1 MGFKHAVILPAK
13 EESLSVGNYVTHQ
26 TAMRVAMRDL
36 NLSSSV
42 SARRNVVL
50 YESLP

>member
-1 MGFKHAVILPAK
+1 MGFKHAVIVPAK
-13 EESLSVGNYVTHQ
+13 EESLRVGNYVLTHQ
-26 TAMRVAMRDL
+26 TAMRVAMRDF

-50 YESLP
+50 